1 MMICPFFDE
10 DSGNVTFSSDELG
23 VLTIDLNNINLDDI
37 NFDEDDSETIIHVR
51 IMAWH
56 NRLKQQEKRCKQTIN
71 ACSVAS
77 ERWWDCCMSK
87 DEEKE
92 IDPIFAFTD
101 KVGKC

>member
-1 MMICPFFDE
+1 MMICSFFDE
-10 DSGNVTFSSDELG
+10 DSGNVIFSSDELG
-23 VLTIDLNNINLDDI
+23 VLSIDLNNINLDDI

-77 ERWWDCCMSK
+77 ER
-87 DEEKE
+87 
-92 IDPIFAFTD
+92 
-101 KVGKC
+101 